1 MQEENKLFLLDTLA
15 VSFYK
20 TFGENIWISKYL
32 IQLYNIVLGP
42 YDVILCSA
50 SSVYGRIIPYP
61 FSIHNFSSPN
71 FKFILLQYCFFF
83 PKVIE
88 YKCMLRNINSFSRP
102 YDIFK
107 SYSSYALC
115 QKIFLYPFKNIISSF
130 KGFLSSLLSKW
141 IYPGKHSS
149 SKRRRLL
156 KNPTF
161 DKKNIQLL

>member
-20 TFGENIWISKYL
+20 TFSENIWISKYL

-71 FKFILLQYCFFF
+71 FKFILLQYWFFF
-83 PKVIE
+83 PEVIE
-88 YKCMLRNINSFSRP
+88 YKCMLRNINSFSRQ

-115 QKIFLYPFKNIISSF
+115 QKNLLIPFQKYYFFLQGFSFITFVKMNIS
-130 KGFLSSLLSKW
+130 GQ
-141 IYPGKHSS
+141 
-149 SKRRRLL
+149 
-156 KNPTF
+156 TF
-161 DKKNIQLL
+161 FF